1 MHGRAVVGGALR
13 QPLHGGARGLQRIGG
28 GREGR
33 HLLQYVSL
41 NVRAQYA
48 IRGRN
53 ARDIAADFEAA
64 VRDAHLA
71 PGAQLPTVRELARRL
86 RVSPTTVAA
95 AYQRLRQR
103 GVIAGRGRQGT
114 RVTHR
119 PPLPT
124 LSPATAPAGLRNL
137 ADGNPDPRLLPP
149 LPVPA
154 RQAAIRLYGEGVQ
167 LPELAA
173 EAARQ
178 FRGDGIEGA
187 LAIVSG
193 GLDGIERVLQAHLAP
208 GDRVAVE
215 DPGFTGVLDLVSAL
229 GLVAEPVRIDD
240 DGPIP
245 QDLSRA
251 LRDRVGALVVTPRAQ
266 NPTGAALSRARARE
280 LRAVL
285 DRHPRVLV
293 VEDDHAGPV
302 AGTPAVSLCPH
313 GDRWAVVRSVSKSL
327 GPDLR
332 LAVIAGDATTVARV
346 EGRQRL
352 GTGWVSHVL
361 QRSVAALWSD
371 RRVVERF
378 ASVAATYASRREA
391 LITSLAA
398 YGIAAHGRTGFNVWI
413 PVQEETA
420 VVAGLAAR
428 GWAVRAGEPY
438 RLKTAPAIR
447 VTIATLEAA
456 EAKRFAADL

>member
-1 MHGRAVVGGALR
+1 
-13 QPLHGGARGLQRIGG
+13 
-28 GREGR
+28 
-33 HLLQYVSL
+33 
-41 NVRAQYA
+41 
-48 IRGRN
+48 
-53 ARDIAADFEAA
+53 
-64 VRDAHLA
+64 
-71 PGAQLPTVRELARRL
+71 
-86 RVSPTTVAA
+86 
-95 AYQRLRQR
+95 
-103 GVIAGRGRQGT
+103 
-114 RVTHR
+114 VTNR

-124 LSPATAPAGLRNL
+124 LSPGAAPAGLRNL
-137 ADGNPDPRLLPP
+137 GDGNPDPRLLPP
-149 LPVPA
+149 LPALA
-154 RQAAIRLYGEGVQ
+154 RQAATRLYGEGVQ

-173 EAARQ
+173 EATRQ
-178 FRGDGIEGA
+178 FAADGIEGA
-187 LAIVSG
+187 LAVVSG
-193 GLDGIERVLQAHLAP
+193 GLDGIERVLQAHLSP

-229 GLVAEPVRIDD
+229 GFVAEPVRIDD
-240 DGPIP
+240 DGPMP

-251 LRDRVGALVVTPRAQ
+251 LRVGVSAFVVTPRAQ
-266 NPTGAALSRARARE
+266 NPTGAALGRARARE

-285 DRHPRVLV
+285 DRYPGVLV

-302 AGTPAVSLCPH
+302 SGTAAVSLCPRTH
-313 GDRWAVVRSVSKSL
+313 RWAVVRSVSKSL

-332 LAVIAGDATTVARV
+332 LAVIAGDAATVARV

-361 QRSVAALWSD
+361 QRAVTALWSD

-378 ASVAATYASRREA
+378 ATVAATYAARREA

-398 YGIAAHGRTGFNVWI
+398 HGIPAHGRTGLNVWI
-413 PVQEETA
+413 PVQEEAA

-447 VTIATLEAA
+447 VTIATLEPN
-456 EAKRFAADL
+456 EAKRFASHLREVLEVGRPVSAIR